1 MKESIKALLLVAFC
15 LTTIYSYADKVRG
28 SGTKSNETKSVA
40 SGCMPGGSFKYLDI
54 NNIRTRINTGGD
66 MWWDFESAQY
76 EIPKGSGKMS
86 MFAAS
91 LWIGGLDVNGQLKL
105 AALRYRQVGNDYWP
119 GPLTISG
126 TAATSAVVCAKYDK
140 HFPMTRPD
148 VNKFLAWHENKEAYP
163 GYTIPPS
170 ILDWPAHGD
179 VSKGQSYYL
188 APFYDK
194 DGDGAYD
201 PNAGDYPYYDL
212 KGDLCRSLTPTMDAA
227 YYHPNDPNNW
237 KYGILS
243 DQVIKGD
250 QTLWWVF
257 NDKGNIHTE
266 TKGDAIGMEIRG
278 QAFAFA
284 TNDEINNMTF
294 YSYEIINRSTFT
306 LQETYFSQ
314 WVDPDLGY
322 AYDDYIG
329 CDVKRGL
336 GYCYNGLPSDGF
348 GQAWTYGNQPP
359 AIGVDFF
366 QGPYMDPIEPGAPF
380 YNKDRPSAFDAFG
393 NLKNC
398 EEIRSTF
405 PTAINGVN
413 FGDGIANNER
423 FGMRRFTY
431 FNNSTGLPS
440 FMTDPSVAI
449 DYYNYLRGI
458 WKDGTKMIY
467 GGLGHPQ
474 TGGFGPP
481 TDFLFPGNSDPCYWG
496 TNFTPVNPA
505 FWTEETSNNPANDRR
520 FLQSA
525 GPFTLRPGAVNYITV
540 GIPWARATSGG
551 PYASVELLR
560 VTDDKCQAMF
570 DNCFQVVNGPNAPD
584 LTFRELD
591 QELIVYISNRKW
603 NDAGNNFNEEYE
615 EFDYNIPK
623 VFLKKTT
630 TLKPIRPGS
639 DTMVVTISTDTV
651 KYDRYYKFEGYQIY
665 QLKKPGVSVSDL
677 RNPDLARLVF
687 QCDLK
692 NNVTT
697 LVNHLYDQSLSAN
710 IPRMEVQGQNQGIKH
725 SFKLTLDAFTNQAI
739 INHKQYYYL
748 ALAYGFNEYEKYTA
762 DPAAQEPG
770 VQSLNGQ
777 KRTYL
782 SGRNNIKAY
791 TAIPHKPVG
800 TTAMQSKYG
809 DGVEITR
816 IQGQGNG
823 GNALDLTKETV
834 DLILSK
840 PPADSLMFVGP
851 TNYPIAYT
859 ATYKKGRGPINVRV
873 VDPLNVKAANYTV
886 RFDSMYWRKLYKISN
901 NVSIIPGGDTAGMFV
916 TTWKLIDN
924 TTKKVYPS
932 SKSIL
937 LENEQVF
944 PELGLS
950 VFIKQVFNPGPY
962 DVGKVQDGSVQNSQW
977 EIISPNNGLIESSI
991 AYADS
996 SRRWFSSVPDL
1007 DGGLSLNWIRAGNT
1021 YDRDNVLR
1029 NTDWD
1034 MKPVGSVSKPF
1045 DPDQVYETILGG
1057 TWAPFQMATYEGQ
1070 DPDGRTEPVPG
1081 VLHKSFNLMQDIS
1094 SVDIVLTPD
1103 KTKWTRAVVI
1113 EMCAVLSAS
1122 QNNTAKFAVR
1132 NAPSVDKNGTPAAVG
1147 APRSMNPE
1155 DPAYL
1160 YATGMGWFPGYA
1172 INVETG
1178 ERLNI
1183 MFGENSSLITENGR
1197 DMKWNPTSRI
1207 RRDDGSVV
1215 FGGMHYVY
1223 VMSSKRIAT
1232 FAPGLNQNAPAYD
1245 GGRYLRWYLDRGS
1258 VVVKRL
1264 VWATAMW
1271 VNIPLA
1277 VANREWLSNEATIK
1291 IRIAKPYARYYSNR
1305 PVDAQVLAK
1314 DTVNKNWP
1322 MYTFSTDKVATLK
1335 NDIVKAVTE
1344 LDLISVVPNPYYAY
1358 NSYETNQLD
1367 NRVKIVNLPS
1377 KCTVTIYSVGG
1388 TLIRQFTKD
1397 SQLIADAGGN
1407 ELTSIDWDLKN
1418 YAGIPISG
1426 GLYIIHVKAD
1436 GIGEKTV
1443 KWFGALRPID
1453 LNAF

>member
-1 MKESIKALLLVAFC
+1 
-15 LTTIYSYADKVRG
+15 T
-28 SGTKSNETKSVA
+28 ETKAVA
-40 SGCMPGGSFKYLDI
+40 AGCLPGGGFKYLDV

-119 GPLTISG
+119 GPLAIDG
-126 TAATSAVVCAKYDK
+126 TASVDAVACAKYDK
-140 HFPMTRPD
+140 HFPMTRPE
-148 VNKFLAWHENKEAYP
+148 VNAFLAWYDDKGAYP
-163 GYTIPPS
+163 GYTIPTS
-170 ILDWPAHGD
+170 IMEWPAHGD
-179 VSKGQSYYL
+179 VSKKQSYYL
-188 APFYDK
+188 APFYDR
-194 DGDGAYD
+194 DGDGVYD
-201 PNAGDYPYYDL
+201 PFAGDYPYYDL

-227 YYHPNDPNNW
+227 YYYPNDPDNW

-266 TKGDAIGMEIRG
+266 TKGAAIGLEIRG
-278 QAFAFA
+278 QAFGFG

-336 GYCYNGLPSDGF
+336 GYCYNGLPADGL
-348 GQAWTYGNQPP
+348 GQAWAYGNQPP

-366 QGPYMDPIEPGAPF
+366 QGPYMDPIAPGEPY
-380 YNKDRPSAFDAFG
+380 YNKDLPSAYDVAG

-398 EEIRSTF
+398 EEIKAAF

-431 FNNSTGLPS
+431 FNNSTGLPA
-440 FMTDPSVAI
+440 FMTDPVVAI

-467 GGLGHPQ
+467 GGLGHPL

-481 TDFLFPGNSDPCYWG
+481 TDFLFPGDSDPCFWG
-496 TNFTPVNPA
+496 TNFIPVSPA
-505 FWTEETSNNPANDRR
+505 YWTEETSNNPANDRR

-525 GPFTLRPGAVNYITV
+525 GPFTLKPGAVNYITV
-540 GIPWARATSGG
+540 GIPWARATAGG
-551 PYASVELLR
+551 PFASVELLR

-603 NDAGNNFNEEYE
+603 NDAGNNFNEEYS
-615 EFDYNIPK
+615 EFDYNIPDF
-623 VFLKKTT
+623 FLKKTT
-630 TLKPIRPGS
+630 ILKPIRPGS
-639 DTMVVTISTDTV
+639 DTMVVTIKTDTV
-651 KYDRYYKFEGYQIY
+651 RYDRYYKFEGYQIY
-665 QLKKPGVSVSDL
+665 QLKSASVSVGDI
-677 RNPDLARLVF
+677 RNPDLSRLVF
-687 QCDLK
+687 QCDVK

-697 LVNHLYDQSLSAN
+697 LINHLYDQSLAASV
-710 IPRMEVQGQNQGIKH
+710 PRLEVIGRNEGINH
-725 SFKLTLDAFTNQAI
+725 SFKVTLDAFTNQALV
-739 INHKQYYYL
+739 NHKQYYYL
-748 ALAYGFNEYEKYTA
+748 ALAYGHNQYEKYTA
-762 DPAAQEPG
+762 DPQAQEPG
-770 VQSLNGQ
+770 VQSLYGQ
-777 KRTYL
+777 KKVFL
-782 SGRNNIKAY
+782 SGRNNIKNY
-791 TAIPHKPVG
+791 TAIPHKIVG
-800 TTAMQSKYG
+800 SINAKSKYG

-823 GNALDLTKETV
+823 GNLLDLTKATI
-834 DLILSK
+834 DLIMSK
-840 PPADSLMFVGP
+840 PPADSLMFVGHP
-851 TNYPIAYT
+851 NYPIAYQP
-859 ATYKKGRGPINVRV
+859 TYKKGRGPLTIKVI
-873 VDPLNVKAANYTV
+873 DPLNVKKGSFTV
-886 RFDSMYWRKLYKISN
+886 RFDSMYWQKKHRITS
-901 NVSIIPGGDTAGMFV
+901 SSTIIPGGDTAGMMV
-916 TTWKLIDN
+916 STWKLIDN
-924 TTKKVYPS
+924 TTKQVIRS
-932 SKSIL
+932 SKSIFF
-937 LENEQVF
+937 ENEQLF
-944 PELGLS
+944 LEQGFS
-950 VFIKQVFNPGPY
+950 ITMKQVFQPGPHE
-962 DVGKVQDGSVQNSQW
+962 VGKTWDGTVQNAVW
-977 EIISPNNGLIESSI
+977 EIIADNNSFIESSI
-991 AYADS
+991 IYADS
-996 SRRWFSSVPDL
+996 SKQWLRGVPNI
-1007 DGGLSLNWIRAGNT
+1007 DGGGPFNWIRSGTT
-1021 YDRDNVLR
+1021 YDRDNVLA

-1034 MKPVGSVSKPF
+1034 MKAVGAVSKPF
-1045 DPDQVYETILGG
+1045 DPNAVFEKVIEVELVELGG
-1057 TWAPFQMATYEGQ
+1057 VKGGSWTPFQMAAYEGQ
-1070 DPDGRTEPVPG
+1070 DALARSELVPG
-1081 VLHKSFNLMQDIS
+1081 VLNKNFNLMRDLA

-1103 KTKWTRAVVI
+1103 KSKWTRAVVI
-1113 EMCAVLSAS
+1113 ELCAVLSLS

-1132 NAPSVDKNGTPAAVG
+1132 NAPSVDKNGTPAAIG
-1147 APRSMNPE
+1147 ALRSNNPD
-1155 DPAYL
+1155 DPNYL
-1160 YATGMGWFPGYA
+1160 YPTGMGWFPGYA
-1172 INVETG
+1172 INIETG

-1197 DMKWNPTSRI
+1197 DMKWNPTSRGW
-1207 RRDDGSVV
+1207 RDDGSIV

-1223 VMSSKRIAT
+1223 VMSSKTIAT
-1232 FAPGLNQNAPAYD
+1232 AAPGLNRNAPAYD
-1245 GGRYLRWYLDRGS
+1245 AGRYLRWYLEKGS

-1264 VWATAMW
+1264 IWATAMW

-1277 VANREWLSNEATIK
+1277 VPNQQWLSNEAIIR
-1291 IRIAKPYARYYSNR
+1291 IRIAKPYARDYSNR
-1305 PVDAQVLAK
+1305 PTDAQYLAS
-1314 DTVNKNWP
+1314 DTVNRNWP
-1322 MYTFSTDKVATLK
+1322 MYTFSTDSIATLK
-1335 NDIVKAVTE
+1335 NDFVKAQTE
-1344 LDLISVVPNPYYAY
+1344 LDIISVVPNPYYAY

-1367 NRVKIVNLPS
+1367 NRVKIINLPS
-1377 KCTVTIYSVGG
+1377 KCTVSIYSVGG

-1397 SQLIADAGGN
+1397 SQFIADAGGN

-1453 LNAF
+1453 LNSF